1 MKRLFDIVLAIL
13 SIIIFAIP
21 ILIIYLSI
29 RLSGGDEVIYRQE
42 RIGYHGKPFMLFKFR
57 SMMTNAEM
65 DGQPMLYTN
74 DDPRL
79 TRIGRF
85 LRAHHLDEFPQL
97 WNILRGEMSFVG
109 PRPERKYYIDQI
121 MQHTHDYMLI
131 YQMRP
136 GLTSEATLYNGYTDT
151 MEKMLKRLDMDLRY
165 LENRSLGLDMKI
177 ILSTV
182 YGMLSGKKF

>member
-1 MKRLFDIVLAIL
+1 MKRIFDIVLAVL

-109 PRPERKYYIDQI
+109 PRPERKYYIEQI
-121 MQHTHDYMLI
+121 LERRPDYVRL
-131 YQMRP
+131 YALRP
-136 GLTSEATLYNGYTDT
+136 GIFSPATLYNGYTDT
-151 MEKMLKRLDMDLRY
+151 IDKMITRLDMDLAY
-165 LENRSLGLDMKI
+165 LEERTLWLDIKI
-177 ILSTV
+177 IGLTAIAIIT
-182 YGMLSGKKF
+182 GKKF

>member
-1 MKRLFDIVLAIL
+1 MKRTFDIVLAIL
-13 SIIIFAIP
+13 SITIFAIP
-21 ILIIYLSI
+21 ILIIFLSI

-121 MQHTHDYMLI
+121 LQR
-131 YQMRP
+131 RP
-136 GLTSEATLYNGYTDT
+136 D
-151 MEKMLKRLDMDLRY
+151 
-165 LENRSLGLDMKI
+165 
-177 ILSTV
+177 
-182 YGMLSGKKF
+182 